1 VAQRTREIGVR
12 VALGAQKWDVI
23 GLVMRQG
30 AALAAAGIVLGL
42 LGALGLT
49 RVLESLLYGVS
60 ARDPLTYA
68 ALAALFAG
76 VALVATWLPAERA
89 SKVDPILA
97 IRNE

>member
-1 VAQRTREIGVR
+1 REIGVR
-12 VALGAQKWDVI
+12 VALGAQKWDVM

-60 ARDPLTYA
+60 TRDPLTYA
-68 ALAALFAG
+68 ALAALFAA